1 MSRRA
6 PGAGQR
12 HGAARRYMKA
22 LLAGDDNRAFQ
33 VIHELLAV
41 GRSLGD
47 IYMRLLTPAL
57 AGIGDLWVAAD
68 IGVAHEHLATQ
79 IALNHMDRLRAL
91 FSSSVGSSS
100 LRVLVGTVENEQH
113 FIAARMIADLFMTKG
128 WAVDFLGPDIPM
140 SAILDMIN
148 IKRPDLLSLSAT
160 APQGTAP
167 VLRLLKELKSITNP
181 PKVLLGGQAFTS
193 NALRQ
198 QDYENCKVAK
208 DIMQGLSITDRFL
221 PRDRR
226 RAVLKEYLKELG
238 RRVRE
243 LRVQRGWTQEQLADA
258 CKLTRGFI
266 VSVEGGNQNVS
277 MDVVVRLANALAVAP
292 EDLFVD
298 KSVFSH
304 FDAQGR

>member
-1 MSRRA
+1 
-6 PGAGQR
+6 
-12 HGAARRYMKA
+12 MKA

-33 VIHELLAV
+33 VIHELLAA
-41 GRSLGD
+41 GRSLSD
-47 IYMRLLTPAL
+47 IYMKLLTPAL
-57 AGIGDLWVAAD
+57 TGIGDLWASGD

-79 IALNHMDRLRAL
+79 IALNHMDRLRSL
-91 FSSSVGSSS
+91 FSSSAGSSS
-100 LRVLVGTVENEQH
+100 FRVLVGTVEGEQH
-113 FIAARMIADLFMTKG
+113 FIAARMVADLFLTKG

-181 PKVLLGGQAFTS
+181 PKVLLGGQAFSS
-193 NALRQ
+193 NGSRQ
-198 QDYENCKVAK
+198 QDYDNCKVAT
-208 DIMQGLSITDRFL
+208 DIVQGLSIAGRFL
-221 PRDRR
+221 PRDRP

-243 LRVQRGWTQEQLADA
+243 LRVQRGWTQEQLANA
-258 CKLTRGFI
+258 SKLTRGFI

-277 MDVVVRLANALAVAP
+277 MDVVVRLANALRVAP

-298 KSVFSH
+298 KRVFSH